1 VRAFFLVGLLVFSF
15 FSFLFFSFFSF
26 FLFYSNYFVC
36 FVPGVITLQINKL
49 LF

>member
-1 VRAFFLVGLLVFSF
+1 VRAFFLVGLLVFS
-15 FSFLFFSFFSF
+15 FFSFFSF